1 MFQTV
6 GYLATNTG
14 TLTMSCL
21 DGLPTNLKPT
31 ITCAAEVLDTAPVS
45 ALIIFVI
52 GIPLISIIKRYLR
65 RFFDKTEF
73 DEALENFIFR
83 IAVLLMWALVILTA
97 ANELG
102 INVTGIVAALGILGL
117 AVAFAAQDTMENVI
131 AGIFIIVDRPF
142 REGERILLPKKL
154 GGIYSSWGD
163 VSEIG
168 LRTTVVRS
176 TDGVMLTI
184 PNKLLTNDTVANFSH
199 SADMELRVRIRLGLT
214 PTWTNVSKAEEI
226 IGDIAENHPDISKTP
241 KPPEV
246 VLRDFG
252 DQEVIMEIRYYVN
265 NARKMRPSKSFFV
278 GEILRRFD
286 ESGVSLAFPVRINMN
301 SDVDLADLGF

>member
-1 MFQTV
+1 M
-6 GYLATNTG
+6 ATCVDDLPSSLE
-14 TLTMSCL
+14 LTY
-21 DGLPTNLKPT
+21 D
-31 ITCAAEVLDTAPVS
+31 CASELVKYGPV
-45 ALIIFVI
+45 AALLIILI
-52 GIPLISIIKRYLR
+52 GIPLVKIFRKYLR
-65 RFFDKTEF
+65 RFFDKTDF
-73 DEALENFIFR
+73 DEGIENFIYR
-83 IAVLLMWALVILTA
+83 VTGIVLWAILLLTV

-102 INVTGIVAALGILGL
+102 INVMGLVAALGIFGL

-214 PTWTNVSKAEEI
+214 PTWANVSKAEEI
-226 IGDIAENHPDISKTP
+226 IGDIAANHPDISKTP

-265 NARKMRPSKSFFV
+265 NARKMRPSKSYFV